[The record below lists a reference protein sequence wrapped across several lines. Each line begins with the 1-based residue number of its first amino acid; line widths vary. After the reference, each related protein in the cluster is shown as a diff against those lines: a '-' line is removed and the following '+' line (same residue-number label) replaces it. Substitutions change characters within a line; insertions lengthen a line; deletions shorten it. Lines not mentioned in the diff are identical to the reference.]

1 MRVSTI
7 SLAVAVFAASIV
19 AVAAAPQPHGGPK
32 ATTHGNGAKSTGP
45 NDSGATTAT
54 SSASTSSTT
63 TTKTTPPVPPL
74 NPIAQKI
81 SNNHGLLPKV
91 TALLPKGM
99 SLDQA
104 TIGYK
109 NQGQALAA
117 LHAAHNLGIP
127 YADLKTAMTGITPI
141 VGPVPPAPIGT
152 SPTTTPATT
161 TPLLSLGQAIHKA
174 SPTAASTTE
183 AATAEHQASR
193 DLTAASTPP
202 KTAPKTGTT
211 SATRAEQR

>member
-104 TIGYK
+104 TMGFK
-109 NQGQALAA
+109 NQGQAIAA
-117 LHAAHNLGIP
+117 LHASRNLGIP
-127 YADLKTAMTGITPI
+127 FADLKTAMTGITPI
-141 VGPVPPAPIGT
+141 VGPVPPAPTGT
-152 SPTTTPATT
+152 APTTTPTST
-161 TPLLSLGQAIHKA
+161 TPRLSLGQAIQKLA
-174 SPTAASTTE
+174 PTSVHSTTE
-183 AATAEHQASR
+183 ATTAEHQASR
-193 DLTAASTPP
+193 DLEDASTPP
-202 KTAPKTGTT
+202 KPATKTTAPATT
-211 SATRAEQR
+211 AEKR

>member
-1 MRVSTI
+1 MRVSTF
-7 SLAVAVFAASIV
+7 SLAVALSAASTV

-32 ATTHGNGAKSTGP
+32 ATTHGNGSKSTGTT
-45 NDSGATTAT
+45 DSGATT
-54 SSASTSSTT
+54 TT
-63 TTKTTPPVPPL
+63 TPTTAPPL

-141 VGPVPPAPIGT
+141 VGPVPPAPTGT
-152 SPTTTPATT
+152 APTTTPTST
-161 TPLLSLGQAIHKA
+161 TPRLSLGQAIQKLA
-174 SPTAASTTE
+174 PTSVHSTTE
-183 AATAEHQASR
+183 ATTAEHQASR
-193 DLTAASTPP
+193 DLEDASTPP
-202 KTAPKTGTT
+202 KPATKTTAPATT
-211 SATRAEQR
+211 AEKR

>member
-1 MRVSTI
+1 MQVSTI
-7 SLAVAVFAASIV
+7 SLVVALCAASTV

-32 ATTHGNGAKSTGP
+32 ATTHGNGPKSTGTT
-45 NDSGATTAT
+45 DSGATTT
-54 SSASTSSTT
+54 TSSTSTNST
-63 TTKTTPPVPPL
+63 TTPTTTAPPL

-141 VGPVPPAPIGT
+141 VGPVPPAPTGT
-152 SPTTTPATT
+152 APTTTPTST
-161 TPLLSLGQAIHKA
+161 TPRLSLGQAIQKLA
-174 SPTAASTTE
+174 PTSVRSTTE
-183 AATAEHQASR
+183 ATTAEHQASR
-193 DLTAASTPP
+193 DLEDASTPP
-202 KTAPKTGTT
+202 KPAPKTTT
-211 SATRAEQR
+211 AEKR